1 MREKVIGKVCLSE
14 ATDQNP
20 YYDEY
25 GTLIIIGFRVSRSV
39 CLRLP
44 LSEATAQK
52 VSRVRISFLITVGP
66 CSAKGFNRS
75 GLDLLMARPENI
87 CLGLRGSRTQALCLG
102 PHPHLLGV

>member
-20 YYDEY
+20 YYDEC

-52 VSRVRISFLITVGP
+52 VSRVRISF
-66 CSAKGFNRS
+66 CF
-75 GLDLLMARPENI
+75 
-87 CLGLRGSRTQALCLG
+87 CLSEAAAQS
-102 PHPHLLGV
+102 HI